1 MVVVDIKQRKIL
13 DEFHHY
19 IKPVKI
25 PKLFPFCIQLTG
37 IQQDQVDAGI
47 LLEDALE
54 RLDEFIKKF
63 VISSIFPIYA
73 YYDII

>member
-1 MVVVDIKQRKIL
+1 MVVIDIKQRKIL

-19 IKPVKI
+19 YIKPVKI
-25 PKLFPFCIQLTG
+25 PKLFPFCTQLTG
-37 IQQDQVDAGI
+37 IQQDQVDSGI

-63 VISSIFPIYA
+63 VILSIFPIYA
-73 YYDII
+73 Y